1 MNDFA
6 VPKAP
11 IRVTTLLVALAASL
25 TAPAAA
31 ADDSADEVLSSWL
44 ERQAEIESWTAEVVQ
59 TRRLESL
66 VRPLTANGRVW
77 FRQPNRFRWQLG
89 DPPKTIAVRTVD
101 ALVILYPRL
110 EQAERYALGA
120 ELDPAWQQA
129 LALLEV
135 GFPQDPE
142 LFRAAYGLLGG
153 EQIDRGWRLELQPA
167 DADARRLLERI
178 RIELSADDL
187 TLLATELVFPD
198 GSTMRNDFSKHLLN
212 VELDDAL
219 FEAEIG
225 AGYTVVNPLDRGN

>member
-1 MNDFA
+1 MSEVA
-6 VPKAP
+6 VSKTL
-11 IRVTTLLVALAASL
+11 RCVTALLVALAASPS
-25 TAPAAA
+25 APDAAA
-31 ADDSADEVLSSWL
+31 EDSADEVLSSWL
-44 ERQAEIESWTAEVVQ
+44 ARQAEIQSWTADVVQ

-89 DPPKTIAVRTVD
+89 DPPKTIAVRTED

-110 EQAERYALGA
+110 QQAERYALGA

-142 LFRAAYGLLGG
+142 LFRAAYGLMAG
-153 EQIDRGWRLELQPA
+153 ERIESGWRLELQPA

-178 RIELSADDL
+178 RLELSADDL

-198 GSTMRNDFSKHLLN
+198 GSTMRNDFSEHRLD
-212 VELDDAL
+212 VELEDAL

-225 AGYTVVNPLDRGN
+225 DDYTVVNPLDRGN